1 MTLLAI
7 FAALAAALAAIGIYG
22 VIAFL
27 VEQGAREVGIR
38 MALGATP
45 RDIAL
50 LVLQHGA
57 TMAIAGIAAGVAGAF
72 IATGVMR
79 ALLFGVSGADLTTY
93 AAVVA
98 LVLVTTLVASY
109 VPARRAARLDP
120 VRTLR

>member
-1 MTLLAI
+1 
-7 FAALAAALAAIGIYG
+7 

-45 RDIAL
+45 RHIAL
-50 LVLQHGA
+50 LVLGHGLLLA
-57 TMAIAGIAAGVAGAF
+57 AAGIAAGIAGAF
-72 IATGVMR
+72 ALTRVMR
-79 ALLFGVSGADLTTY
+79 ALLFGVGSADALTYGAVIAL
-93 AAVVA
+93 VVA
-98 LVLVTTLVASY
+98 TTLAAAY